1 MDSQN
6 DDRDH
11 PAEPQPLEH
20 GVGPEPPAAPAPA
33 PARKKGK
40 ARVRHII
47 PPEQPDDSAVALTRK
62 KGPGPKTPQAKARI
76 RHNAMRFGIHT
87 TDPVIPGERVEDWQA
102 HRAGILASVEP
113 ANYLE
118 TLHAER
124 MALVSWIQNRVTKYE
139 VAEFTRAN
147 KGSQVFRLP
156 PGNELDKIMKYDTH
170 LTKQFQKAQDALEVR
185 QKQRRGE
192 ATPLARLAISGQIER

>member
-1 MDSQN
+1 
-6 DDRDH
+6 
-11 PAEPQPLEH
+11 
-20 GVGPEPPAAPAPA
+20 
-33 PARKKGK
+33 
-40 ARVRHII
+40 
-47 PPEQPDDSAVALTRK
+47 
-62 KGPGPKTPQAKARI
+62 
-76 RHNAMRFGIHT
+76 MRFGIHT

-118 TLHAER
+118 MFHAER
-124 MALVSWIQNRVTKYE
+124 MVLASWSLKKRMTAYE

-170 LTKQFQKAQDALEVR
+170 LAKRFEKAQEALEVL
-185 QKQRRGE
+185 QKRRHGE
-192 ATPLARLAISGQIER
+192 ATPLARVTVSGQIER